1 MHLTKK
7 LSKLWQYYC
16 YIFQQYKLQYMPD
29 IIEIT
34 AIIFQL
40 LFINSIIVLL
50 KVVKIVKVSVPQLK
64 NKNVQPPMQNSAK
77 P

>member
-1 MHLTKK
+1 
-7 LSKLWQYYC
+7 
-16 YIFQQYKLQYMPD
+16 MPD

-64 NKNVQPPMQNSAK
+64 NKNVQPLMQNSVK

>member
-1 MHLTKK
+1 
-7 LSKLWQYYC
+7 
-16 YIFQQYKLQYMPD
+16 MPD

-40 LFINSIIVLL
+40 LFINSVIVLL

>member
-1 MHLTKK
+1 
-7 LSKLWQYYC
+7 
-16 YIFQQYKLQYMPD
+16 MPD

-77 P
+77 LLMSRFVKYFFLYIYEL